1 MTLKKEVNKIR
12 KIVCKYLPMNRKN
25 ISKPNSRI
33 DAFNVLP
40 KICKPFECLDNLNI
54 RNTRT
59 KRITRKIA
67 KDIA

>member
-1 MTLKKEVNKIR
+1 MINLIKFLIR
-12 KIVCKYLPMNRKN
+12 KSDLPINKKKIN
-25 ISKPNSRI
+25 SPNSRI

-54 RNTRT
+54 RKTRT
-59 KRITRKIA
+59 KRITRSIA